1 MSAGEVFL
9 LAVRWV
15 HAIAAV
21 AWVGGSI
28 FYLLVLRPALRKA
41 DDGVART
48 NALVAAEFRGL
59 VDTAVVVLV
68 LTGAIMTFDRLTS
81 RFVEAPYVITLA
93 AKLLL
98 ALWMFLLAGG
108 LRRRRRSAGTAAVPA
123 AGPQPQPAPLF
134 ARLSRRMSAANL
146 VVVGG
151 VLVFLLADLLRL
163 LFERAVEGR

>member
-1 MSAGEVFL
+1 MSVAEGFL

-15 HAIAAV
+15 HDIAAV

-41 DDGVART
+41 DEGAPRT

-59 VDTAVVVLV
+59 VDTAIVVLV
-68 LTGAIMTFDRLTS
+68 LTGAILTFDRLNS
-81 RFVEAPYVITLA
+81 RFVDAPYVAVLA
-93 AKLLL
+93 VKLVL

-108 LRRRRRSAGTAAVPA
+108 LRRRRRAAGTAAA
-123 AGPQPQPAPLF
+123 SATASQPQATPRFALL
-134 ARLSRRMSAANL
+134 ARLLSAANL
-146 VVVGG
+146 IVIGG